1 MPQVI
6 GTYFLD
12 WSIGAVNRAF
22 HDASPSYFQFNSQQA
37 EATSMGVTAFARQF
51 GTGFAS
57 LSENELSTKILGNLG
72 VLPNAGLQAALKD
85 YLVAVGKANVGT
97 VALQLGQILSG
108 LENATGDQAI
118 YSAAAVT
125 WNNELAASYN
135 YSANPANIWPSPVG
149 PIGPIVTGVTLLL
162 TSGEDAISPA
172 AAEAKF
178 KTTAYSDTI
187 LAHTAGFL
195 STADVIDGAAGTDT
209 LKATLDAAAR
219 VSPTLTSVENVV
231 IKAGAGA
238 EFSAAGATGLMDL
251 RIEAAAGPA
260 TFSGVN
266 LATTVGIQ
274 NSGAGG
280 ALTVKFAGAS
290 GPADSANLVFADATG
305 NDEIIVADVETLKVH
320 SGVGLVAATT
330 VNQAR
335 ITAAQ
340 AEKIVLTGD
349 QALTTTVTGGKVT
362 VIDGSALTKAL
373 GLTLAGTAG
382 VAITLNAQA
391 AHTVALG
398 AGGDAVL
405 IAGLAGS
412 AAQDIDTSTS
422 ATLAASAIEVTGF
435 VDGADVIRLTS
446 ATATAKAAPGGP
458 ALASIAASASLLDA
472 ASLAATTA
480 GANKAIAFRYGADTY
495 ILVNDSAAALGA
507 NDSLVKLTGVAALAD
522 ASWTSA

>member
-1 MPQVI
+1 MPKTTWPINYTVL
-6 GTYFLD
+6 TL
-12 WSIGAVNRAF
+12 NRAF
-22 HDASPSYFQFNSQQA
+22 NNQSPSHASFVGQ
-37 EATSMGVTAFARQF
+37 EAAAGTTHEANMAFALQF
-51 GTGFAS
+51 GARFAS
-57 LSENELSTKILGNLG
+57 LTEDELSTKILGNMG
-72 VLPNAGLQAALKD
+72 VLPNEGLQTAVKD
-85 YLVAVGKANVGT
+85 YLVAVGKANVGI
-97 VALQLGQILSG
+97 VALQLGTILSD
-108 LENATGDQAI
+108 LENAIGDQAA
-118 YSAAAVT
+118 YSGAARA

-135 YSANPANIWPSPVG
+135 YSANPASVMPSPAG
-149 PIGPIVTGVTLLL
+149 PLVPISQSGLTVSL
-162 TSGEDAISPA
+162 TSGDDTMSSSRTSDRNDAIVA
-172 AAEAKF
+172 
-178 KTTAYSDTI
+178 TTE
-187 LAHTAGFL
+187 GML
-195 STADVIDGAAGTDT
+195 SSTDVIDGGHGMDT
-209 LKATLDAAAR
+209 LKATLAAATV
-219 VSPTLTSVENVV
+219 VSPTLTSIETAF

-238 EFSAAGATGLMDL
+238 EFGASSATGLMNL
-251 RIEAAAGPA
+251 WVEAAAGPA

-305 NDEIIVADVETLKVH
+305 NDQIIVADVETLNVY
-320 SGVGLVAATT
+320 SGAGLVAATT
-330 VNQAR
+330 ANQAR

-340 AEKIVLTGD
+340 AEKIVFTGD
-349 QALTTTVTGGKVT
+349 QALTTTVTGSKVA

-373 GLTLAGTAG
+373 GLSLAGTQG

-405 IAGLAGS
+405 IAGLAGG

-435 VDGADVIRLTS
+435 ADGADVIRLTS
-446 ATATAKAAPGGP
+446 ATATAKAGPGGP

-495 ILVNDSAAALGA
+495 ILVNDGVAALGV
-507 NDSLVKLTGVAALAD
+507 NDSLVKLAGVTALAD
-522 ASWTSA
+522 ASWAVA